1 MNRDEARAWFAA
13 AGLTY
18 ANVDKDSLQRLKE
31 LIDEKMVASGLM
43 KGSYRCNKKLIL
55 EGRVSP
61 SFFAGIECHAF
72 YFDKREAVSFNRDG
86 FIGFAGWSDDTNVQP
101 ILEGFVAWVDELKYS
116 MVQEV

>member
-1 MNRDEARAWFAA
+1 MNRDEARARFKE

-18 ANVDKDSLQRLKE
+18 ANVDAASLQRLRD
-31 LIDEKMVASGLM
+31 LINEKMIASGLM
-43 KGSYRCNKKLIL
+43 KGSYRCNKKITLQ
-55 EGRVSP
+55 GRVSP

-101 ILEGFVAWVDELKYS
+101 ILEGFAAWGKELEEHS
-116 MVQEV
+116 